1 MDLKKL
7 LMMDYA
13 SKNQGG
19 GLFGSATQ
27 GGGLFGN
34 FSNINPNIILG
45 SMIAGGG
52 IQGKDPFS
60 SFAPALFKT
69 VQLQSQFAQM
79 NDVGMEYS
87 DAIDSLEEKMAIFE
101 TTSGITGGI
110 LPNDLYKLG
119 TVIWNN
125 REVEQIGQRKYLYIN
140 SSPLAKPKNNR
151 PVYTRNGN
159 IITVYGDNQITSGI
173 TCNYIKKPNEVA
185 WGYNVIAQKALYN
198 ASSSTNFEL
207 HSSEEVKLVIKVLE
221 LAGIIINKPGLVSIA
236 AQKEANKL
244 QQEKA

>member
-1 MDLKKL
+1 MVNVDTVYQRVLALANKEQRGYVTPQEFNL
-7 LMMDYA
+7 LA
-13 SKNQGG
+13 NQAQ
-19 GLFGSATQ
+19 LDIFEQ
-27 GGGLFGN
+27 YFYD
-34 FSNINPNIILG
+34 IN
-45 SMIAGGG
+45 
-52 IQGKDPFS
+52 
-60 SFAPALFKT
+60 
-69 VQLQSQFAQM
+69 QFAQI

-101 TTSGITGGI
+101 TTGGVGAAGI
-110 LPNDLYKLG
+110 LPSNLYKLG
-119 TVIWNN
+119 TVIWDNK
-125 REVEQIGQRKYLYIN
+125 EVEQIGQKKYLYIN
-140 SSPLAKPKNNR
+140 SSPLAKPKNDR

-159 IITVYGDNQITSGI
+159 VITVYGDSQITSGI

-207 HSSEEVKLVIKVLE
+207 HSSEEVKLVIKILE

-236 AQKEANKL
+236 AQKDANKL